1 MSRPLRIALGDLSYL
16 NGASSLN
23 PKAGWDSNLYVPLNI
38 GFLASYAKRRFGRDV
53 DVRLFKDPA
62 AMLQHIRDERPDL
75 IGLSAYYWNAELDRL
90 VVRKARSIP
99 GYTPRIVFGGPSVD
113 SDPSEQ
119 ALYKARHA
127 GVDLVI
133 PNEGEAGFASVVAAM
148 LGGTD
153 IHIPIGLSTDL
164 SEVPSPYLDGT
175 LDPFLD
181 GPFQP
186 LIQTSRLCPYTCAF
200 CVSGKNRGKLRA
212 FSLDQVR
219 EEIAYI
225 ARRFKERPDYVLFI
239 VDENFGIMERDID
252 VARFL
257 RQTHET
263 VGYPAKVFYY
273 NDKRFTHICRS
284 LQEILGSLCY
294 QGVTLSLQSENPET
308 LKEIKRR
315 NLTDEQIT
323 SAISWARGLGLRTTT
338 ELIFGLPM
346 ETRESF
352 KALLDKC
359 ARLGF
364 DWILCRNLII
374 FDGIEMSRAGYR
386 ERLQIETRR
395 RLMNGNAQMIEG
407 ELCAESEQVVVSSTT
422 FDFEDYKFF
431 RALNTWFHAIF
442 MNGLHR
448 AFFERLIERGDS
460 LADFV
465 ERMLSPIAGDDP
477 AARQHTAFLSE
488 LNAAMEAELHS
499 EASLAGMIAE
509 AESGGKSLPAEIKL
523 QPIFAR
529 KLLDNEHGWVSE
541 IIARTEA
548 ELAIGRALPADGKP
562 SPMMQATP

>member
-16 NGASSLN
+16 NDASSLD
-23 PKAGWDSNLYVPLNI
+23 PKVGWDSNLYVPLNI
-38 GFLASYAKRRFGRDV
+38 GFLASYAKRRFGRDI
-53 DVRLFKDPA
+53 DVRLFKDPV
-62 AMLQHIRDERPDL
+62 AMLQHVRDERPEL

-99 GYTPRIVFGGPSVD
+99 GYAPKIVLGGPSVD
-113 SDPSEQ
+113 SDPAEQ
-119 ALYKARHA
+119 ALYRARHA

-148 LGGTD
+148 LGGND
-153 IHIPIGLSTDL
+153 IRIPLGLSTDL
-164 SEVPSPYLDGT
+164 GEVPSPYLDGT

-212 FSLDQVR
+212 FPLDQVR

-257 RQTHET
+257 RQAHDTM
-263 VGYPAKVFYY
+263 GYPAKVFYY

-284 LQEILGSLCY
+284 LQEILGSICY

-323 SAISWARGLGLRTTT
+323 SAISWAHGLGLRTTT

-346 ETRESF
+346 ETRQSF

-374 FDGIEMSRAGYR
+374 FDGIEMNRVGYR
-386 ERLQIETRR
+386 DRLKLRTRR
-395 RLMNGNAQMIEG
+395 RLMNGNAQTIDG
-407 ELCAESEQVVVSSTT
+407 ELCAESEEVVVSSST

-442 MNGLHR
+442 KDGLHR
-448 AFFERLIERGDS
+448 PFFDRMIARGDS
-460 LADFV
+460 LADFL
-465 ERMLSPIAGDDP
+465 ERMLVPAAGDDP
-477 AARQHTAFLSE
+477 AARQHRAFLFE

-499 EASLAGMIAE
+499 DASLADMIAE
-509 AESGGKSLPAEIKL
+509 AERGGKPLPAEIKL

-529 KLLDNEHGWVSE
+529 KLLDNEHGWVAE
-541 IIARTEA
+541 IIARTAA
-548 ELAIGRALPADGKP
+548 ELPAGLAMPRKGERP
-562 SPMMQATP
+562 LAAQIAP